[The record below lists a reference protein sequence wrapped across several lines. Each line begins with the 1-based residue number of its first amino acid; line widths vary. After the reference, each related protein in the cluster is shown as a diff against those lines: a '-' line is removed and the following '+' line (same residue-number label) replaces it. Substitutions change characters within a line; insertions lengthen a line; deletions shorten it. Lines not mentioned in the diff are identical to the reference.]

1 MSIFAKM
8 FSPQEVTVHGSV
20 AEGLEP
26 VKELFQ
32 EQFNKGEELSAQV
45 CVYLK
50 GQKVVDLAGSS
61 VDPAYDA
68 DSLQTIWSSTK
79 NLTALA
85 MACLVDRGLLS
96 YSDKVTKHWPEFG
109 AQEGKELITVADVM
123 RHEGGMPQFNQQL
136 DIEDSFPE
144 NIARNGV
151 GRVIQEETPCWPE
164 SDKREYHAIT
174 RGFVAQE
181 IFRRVEPSGR
191 TIGQFL
197 REEVLGPLGA
207 EVFIGLSE
215 QEQRK
220 RHIANVEAP
229 SDKDVEETA
238 GKQGRSDVMEALKKF
253 RAYEGETEGKR
264 KEHKD
269 TWKQGDAISFWNTT
283 ACRRAEIPSAG
294 GLASARGLAK
304 VAGMLAAEGKADGK
318 TFLGEAGFRAMHDLP
333 TEGWTFGMHTFY
345 TQGGVNFYKDGRVEK
360 GDAVKA
366 GRDGM
371 IHYGQL
377 VPRGLYGWG
386 GYGGSVFLWDR
397 EKQLGFVYIP
407 TYLAW
412 YDRKKERATNLLSTL
427 YSCLED

>member
-1 MSIFAKM
+1 MGTFANM
-8 FSPQEVTVHGSV
+8 FSPQEVKVHGTV
-20 AEGLEP
+20 AKGLEP
-26 VKELFQ
+26 VQELFQ

-50 GQKVVDLAGSS
+50 GKRIVDLAASS
-61 VDPAYDA
+61 VDPAYSA

-85 MACLVDRGLLS
+85 VACLVDRGLLS

-109 AQEGKELITVADVM
+109 RQAGKEEITVADVM
-123 RHEGGMPQFNQQL
+123 RHECGLPQFNQQL
-136 DIEDSFPE
+136 DIQDSFPE
-144 NIARNGV
+144 NIHRNGV
-151 GRVIQEETPCWPE
+151 GRVIEEETPCWPE
-164 SDKREYHAIT
+164 GERREYHAIT

-181 IFRRVEPSGR
+181 VFRRVEPARR

-197 REEVLGPLGA
+197 REELLGPLGA
-207 EVFIGLSE
+207 DVFIGLSE
-215 QEQRK
+215 EEQNR

-229 SDKDVEETA
+229 SDKDVESTA
-238 GKQGRSDVMEALKKF
+238 GKQGRKDVMEAMRRF

-283 ACRRAEIPSAG
+283 ECRRAEIPSAG

-304 VAGMLAAEGKADGK
+304 VAGMLSTGGKAEGR

-345 TQGGVNFYKDGRVEK
+345 TQGGVNFYNDGWVQR
-360 GDAVKA
+360 GAPVKE

-371 IHYGQL
+371 VHYGQL
-377 VPRGLYGWG
+377 VPKGLHGWG
-386 GYGGSVFLWDR
+386 GYGGSVFLWDQER
-397 EKQLGFVYIP
+397 ELGFVYIP

-427 YSCLED
+427 YSCLKD